1 MVSMAEFPRS
11 EDIFSVDVDDMSGDS
26 SAENKAEDNI
36 LEYIR
41 QYLSTGSFTGKQEK
55 YIKQIPWNDTSC
67 PEIEIE
73 NAKKILDDSHF
84 GMKSVKQQILRYL
97 ACQKHLGTAYG
108 DVLLLVGPP
117 GVGKTSI
124 AKAIAT
130 AMNRPFIKIPL
141 AGVNDAGSLRG
152 YDTNYK
158 DPKPGLI
165 VEGIIKAKTM
175 CPLILLDE
183 IDKLGESVSN
193 GSPQHVL
200 LHILDSDRTEFVDD
214 MIGIPID
221 ISNIVFVAT
230 ANSTKNVSPILL
242 NRFEII
248 NLNGY
253 TRSEKIKIATDY
265 IIPDLV
271 EEYKV
276 ENFGLNFTSDLIE
289 YLVDQHAHDFGVRSL
304 KRSIKMLI
312 ESIIMIHYTDG
323 DIPTNITISD
333 YMRVMQIDT
342 PKPKTKAPL
351 RKHSR
356 KSKIEYNY

>member
-1 MVSMAEFPRS
+1 MHMARFPMS
-11 EDIFSVDVDDMSGDS
+11 EDFFNVHADDLGGHRN
-26 SAENKAEDNI
+26 AGNNVQDNI
-36 LEYIR
+36 PEYVQ
-41 QYLSTGSFTGKQEK
+41 QYLNSGYFTGQQKK
-55 YIKQIPWNDTSC
+55 YIHQIPWGNTSC
-67 PEIEIE
+67 PTIKIE
-73 NAKKILDDSHF
+73 NAKQILESSHF

-124 AKAIAT
+124 GKTIAA

-165 VEGIIKAKTM
+165 VEGIIKAKAM

-183 IDKLGESVSN
+183 IDKLGGSASN

-200 LHILDSDRTEFVDD
+200 LHILDNDRTEFVDD

-253 TRSEKIKIATDY
+253 TRIEKIKIAADY

-271 EEYKV
+271 KEYKV
-276 ENFGLNFTSDLIE
+276 ENFGLNFTFELIE
-289 YLVDQHAHDFGVRSL
+289 YLADQHTHDFGVRSL
-304 KRSIKMLI
+304 KRNIKMLI
-312 ESIIMIHYTDG
+312 ESIIMIYYTG
-323 DIPTNITISD
+323 GEVPANITVSD
-333 YMRVMQIDT
+333 YMRVMQVDT
-342 PKPKTKAPL
+342 PKPKAKNPL
-351 RKHSR
+351 RKYAH